1 MRDAKKMNDSSNKSY
16 RIAVVKWSEQDE
28 MAVVIEDE
36 LKQLNHS
43 PFLFHIDSAV
53 PQDIDILFTF
63 APYGSLQKIILQLE
77 KMPAKTRPVWV
88 HWNTEGL
95 PDLRLPWAWVRFI
108 GKIRT
113 RLDRSLN
120 AKNSLLQRLIP
131 NSALNRLNRIGLRYR
146 YVGDYYYA
154 YRRGLLNILADSSE
168 IYADIHTKHG
178 IPVVVAPWGATS
190 RWYADLNMERDIDVL
205 WMGKRGSK
213 RRSDLIDYVDDALS
227 ARDYNIHIADNETN
241 PFIFGDERT
250 EYLNRAKIALNI
262 TRTWFDDNFSRFAF
276 AVPNRSLVVSEPLR
290 EHCTAYKAGVH
301 YVSASKEDLV
311 EQIEYY
317 LQHDEERSRIVEN
330 AFELSTKTLTFNK
343 SIKAIIDA
351 GEKHLS

>member
-1 MRDAKKMNDSSNKSY
+1 MRDAKIMNDSSNKSY
-16 RIAVVKWSEQDE
+16 RIAVVKWSEHDE

-77 KMPAKTRPVWV
+77 KMPPKTRPVWV

-120 AKNSLLQRLIP
+120 AKISLLQHLIP
-131 NSALNRLNRIGLRYR
+131 NGGLNRLNRIGLRYR

-154 YRRGLLNILADSSE
+154 YRRGLLNVLADS
-168 IYADIHTKHG
+168 
-178 IPVVVAPWGATS
+178 
-190 RWYADLNMERDIDVL
+190 
-205 WMGKRGSK
+205 
-213 RRSDLIDYVDDALS
+213 LS
-227 ARDYNIHIADNETN
+227 PI
-241 PFIFGDERT
+241 
-250 EYLNRAKIALNI
+250 L
-262 TRTWFDDNFSRFAF
+262 
-276 AVPNRSLVVSEPLR
+276 
-290 EHCTAYKAGVH
+290 
-301 YVSASKEDLV
+301 
-311 EQIEYY
+311 
-317 LQHDEERSRIVEN
+317 
-330 AFELSTKTLTFNK
+330 
-343 SIKAIIDA
+343 
-351 GEKHLS
+351 